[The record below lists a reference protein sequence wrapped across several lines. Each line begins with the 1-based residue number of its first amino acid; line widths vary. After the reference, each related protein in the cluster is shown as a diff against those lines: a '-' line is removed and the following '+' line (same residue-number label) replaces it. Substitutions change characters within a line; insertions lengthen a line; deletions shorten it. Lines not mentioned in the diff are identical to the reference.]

1 MEFNPKISE
10 SLTLKFAQAAAER
23 KKRGEKIISLGLG
36 EPDFNTPKE
45 IVDATVKV
53 LKSKQSKYSAPL
65 GVQILRDKIAE
76 KLHLENNIKATSEN
90 IIVTPG
96 AKQALQI
103 ILMALLEPNDEVV
116 MIMPAY
122 VSYVPQ
128 VLISEPTAKIKYVD
142 LNKEDHSL
150 DIELLSEIV
159 SDKTKAII
167 INTPQNPAGAVLKK
181 DELEKLFILAKRN
194 NSFIISDEVY
204 EKLVFNGASHF
215 SIGAFEE
222 VPDRVI
228 TINGFSKS
236 HAMTGWRL
244 GYACFPEEL
253 KTKVL
258 KIQQHINTN
267 TCTFIQEALGEVLPI
282 DSSYLVRYNEILEKR
297 VQLYKEF
304 LDRVSK
310 INGVLPNGS
319 FFAFLNISELNIDS
333 NTFASQLIDKTGVAV
348 TPGIAFGENWDDHIR
363 ISLAVDNRTL
373 EEAFYLIED
382 FISKL

>member
-1 MEFNPKISE
+1 MLFRKEIGE
-10 SLTLKFAQAAAER
+10 SLTLKFAQAAETR
-23 KKRGEKIISLGLG
+23 RNKGEKIISLGLG
-36 EPDFNTPKE
+36 EPDFNTPRE

-53 LKSKQSKYSAPL
+53 LNSKQSKYSAPL
-65 GVQILRDKIAE
+65 GVLNLRNKIAE
-76 KLHLENNIKATSEN
+76 KLNSENNIKATSEN

-103 ILMALLEPNDEVV
+103 ILMALLEPEDEVV

-150 DIELLSEIV
+150 DIELLSEFI
-159 SDKTKAII
+159 SEKTKAII
-167 INTPQNPAGAVLKK
+167 INTPQNPTGVVFKK
-181 DELEKLFILAKRN
+181 DELESLFILAKKH

-215 SIGAFEE
+215 SIGELEE
-222 VPDRVI
+222 VPKRVI

-244 GYACFPEEL
+244 GYACFPVEL

-267 TCTFIQEALGEVLPI
+267 TCTFIQEALGNVMPI
-282 DSSYLVRYNEILEKR
+282 DTTYLVQYNEILETR
-297 VQLYKEF
+297 IQIYKEF
-304 LDRVSK
+304 LDRVPK
-310 INGVLPNGS
+310 ISGVLPRGS
-319 FFAFLNISELNIDS
+319 FFAFLNISDLNIDS
-333 NTFASQLIDKTGVAV
+333 NSFASQLIEKTGVAV

-363 ISLAVDNRTL
+363 ISIAVDNKTL
-373 EEAFYLIED
+373 EEAFNLIED